1 MLKKRLVGVVT
12 IKDGWAVQSMGYKR
26 YLPLGKPECLIE
38 NLDRWGADEILVQ
51 VIDRSVNGQSPDFN
65 LLERVARLGL
75 ETPLIYGG
83 GIRTVEDGVRVI
95 QTGADRL
102 VVDAALRDDL
112 AAVRGLSERLGAQ
125 AIIAGLPLS
134 WRGNTLE
141 WFDYRRGTNSAIPP
155 QILALADAG
164 IVSEILVIDWR
175 HEGYQGGFEQRL
187 IKDFP
192 LFNVPLIAFGGI
204 SESSQMAELLQ
215 IERVAA
221 VAVGNFLSY
230 HEHAIQ
236 KLKEDLVAM
245 PLRSSIYE
253 SKYLSIANA

>member
-12 IKDGWAVQSMGYKR
+12 VKDGWAVQSMGYTR

-51 VIDRSVNGQSPDFN
+51 VIDRSINGQSPDFN

-83 GIRTVEDGVRVI
+83 GIHTVEDGVRAI

-102 VVDAALRDDL
+102 VVDAVLHEDI
-112 AAVRGLSERLGAQ
+112 AAVEGLSERLGAQ

-134 WRGNTLE
+134 WSGDRVE
-141 WFDYRRGTNSAIPP
+141 WLDYRSGDSSAISAE
-155 QILALADAG
+155 ILKLAEAG
-164 IVSEILVIDWR
+164 TVSELLLIDWR

-187 IKDFP
+187 VRNFP
-192 LFNVPLIAFGGI
+192 ISDVSLIAFGGI
-204 SESSQMAELLQ
+204 SNSSQITEVLQ
-215 IERVAA
+215 MQSVVA

-230 HEHAIQ
+230 REHAIQ

-245 PLRSSIYE
+245 PIRSSVYE
-253 SKYLSIANA
+253 SKYSSLANV